1 MFVLQL
7 HSISCLPTMS
17 IPFCATYCTV
27 SYFLPNLFYGVHFR
41 RIWRNEEQANRF
53 GRFVEKTVLTRVSA
67 NFSKETK
74 NPNPSPTGKIWFGF
88 YWFGAGS
95 GGRTHTVSLP
105 RDFESRTSANS
116 IIPARFNF
124 DFFRLQKNRNRK
136 HFPFQ
141 NRLASPASYLGIIHH
156 FPEKIK
162 PF

>member
-1 MFVLQL
+1 MFVHILNAQ
-7 HSISCLPTMS
+7 P
-17 IPFCATYCTV
+17 A
-27 SYFLPNLFYGVHFR
+27 YFLWVHTSVSAHLFF
-41 RIWRNEEQANRF
+41 F
-53 GRFVEKTVLTRVSA
+53 GTLGFDVDLFMTWFLKRVSA
-67 NFSKETK
+67 NFLKETK
-74 NPNPSPTGKIWFGF
+74 NPNPSPTGKTWFGF